1 MGRTNV
7 SVEDMR
13 KNVGSA
19 IRKVKDRVKGVK
31 AKEPEP
37 VTMAPRI
44 VAPSPAPPPKKKG
57 WFG

>member
-19 IRKVKDRVKGVK
+19 IRKVKDRVKRVK
-31 AKEPEP
+31 DKEPEP
-37 VTMAPRI
+37 VTTAPRI
-44 VAPSPAPPPKKKG
+44 VVPAPAPPPKKKG